1 MMAVRTMALSRAIPH
16 LDRRYLIGGILAGLS
31 AILVLMAT
39 QPPARTPV
47 LVAGSDLA
55 SGTPLVALDVGVRWV
70 ENPEGLVQGDSVG
83 ELGDWSLA
91 IPLAAGEPI
100 LASAIRP
107 PEVAEAPH
115 VFSMALPSQHAALG
129 RISSGDRIDLYL
141 TTSSG
146 FDTRP
151 VTVLVASNVYVVAVE
166 SSERAGGD
174 PVVSMLLAVDDEL
187 APILAGAVHAGTLD
201 VVRRAP

>member
-1 MMAVRTMALSRAIPH
+1 MAVRAMALSRAMPN

-31 AILVLMAT
+31 AIIVLILT

-55 SGTPLVALDVGVRWV
+55 AGTPLAALDVGVRLV

-83 ELGDWSLA
+83 ELGDWSLT
-91 IPLAAGEPI
+91 IPLTAGEPI

-107 PEVAEAPH
+107 PEVVEAPH
-115 VFSMALPSQHAALG
+115 VFAMALPSEHAAMG
-129 RISSGDRIDLYL
+129 RISSGDRIDVYL
-141 TTSSG
+141 TSSG
-146 FDTRP
+146 GFDSRP
-151 VTVLVASNVYVVAVE
+151 DTVLVASNVYVVAVE
-166 SSERAGGD
+166 TSERAGGGA
-174 PVVSMLLAVDDEL
+174 VVSMLLAVDDEL
-187 APILAGAVHAGTLD
+187 APILAGAIHAGTID